1 VLSWR
6 RRQVEAEA
14 ADDLSEK
21 FDISVVPTFI
31 FLHVRGASVVAS
43 RGAHHHHHYCAV
55 VVACVPAA
63 SA

>member
-1 VLSWR
+1 
-6 RRQVEAEA
+6 VEAEA